1 MKTMK
6 ELMLG
11 LLAVSAFLWLNIGL
25 AALVGHFA
33 NG

>member
-1 MKTMK
+1 MKAMK

-11 LLAVSAFLWLNIGL
+11 LFTVSAFLWLNIGL
-25 AALVGHFA
+25 AALVGYFA

>member
-1 MKTMK
+1 MRAIK
-6 ELMLG
+6 ELVLG
-11 LLAVSAFLWLNIGL
+11 LFAVSAFLWLNIGL